1 MEMAGSDVYDVDVGR
16 HDTYVLHRMNLL
28 LLLSAL
34 LSALTGVVTGGRA
47 ERVPQAVSAQANAAR
62 VADAAVRV
70 ATRRPISVPPSRK
83 ASSTSF
89 ESHWTSPAAVEP
101 LYAARRR
108 E

>member
-1 MEMAGSDVYDVDVGR
+1 
-16 HDTYVLHRMNLL
+16 MNLL

-34 LSALTGVVTGGRA
+34 LSALTGVVTGGRV
-47 ERVPQAVSAQANAAR
+47 ERVPQAVSAQAIAAR

-70 ATRRPISVPPSRK
+70 ATRRPVSVPPSLK
-83 ASSTSF
+83 ASSISGLG
-89 ESHWTSPAAVEP
+89 HWTSPAVTEP